1 MTKNQNWKSFTN
13 REKFL
18 FTIQEMNGF
27 FSESSRISKKEAA
40 NLYDNEI
47 APYGYLSHQKFLL
60 GQAMIS
66 HAFNQNVVN
75 GKYKKYQNAP
85 TTGEVFA
92 KQLLPAYYITDSL
105 AHSLF
110 NTDIPS
116 DNNFIGQIISLDI
129 LPMISIVF
137 SNEFSL
143 GEDVCSNLCRL
154 SITKEEKQLSIQV
167 FSGKKMGQAC
177 YAFHI
182 PFVENGYDQLSA
194 AREDFLENNIGDRII
209 FRSIAMDLCQNGG
222 VGEKRIK
229 LAEDCVK
236 NFYIETLPKI
246 YKFVINLLCLMTQQP
261 ELISVQK
268 SSTKYVA
275 ASNKGFSSH
284 KVNNVPNVHWLGA
297 DFTTKVQYS
306 KEIGSE
312 LIDISRGKPKKSHWR
327 RGHWHTILQ
336 GPGRLQKRMKWFQ
349 PVFIKGNKQSTLAE
363 EN

>member
-1 MTKNQNWKSFTN
+1 MKKWKNLTRK
-13 REKFL
+13 EKFL

-27 FSESSRISKKEAA
+27 FSESSRISRKEAIDI
-40 NLYDNEI
+40 YDNEI
-47 APYGYLSHQKFLL
+47 APYGYLSHQDFLL

-75 GKYKKYQNAP
+75 GRYKKYQNAP

-92 KQLLPAYYITDSL
+92 KKLVPAYYITDSF

-110 NTDIPS
+110 NTDIPN
-116 DNNFIGQIISLDI
+116 DQNFIRQITSLDI
-129 LPMISIVF
+129 LPMISVVF
-137 SNEFSL
+137 SNDFDL

-182 PFVENGYDQLSA
+182 PFVENGCDQLRA
-194 AREDFLENNIGDRII
+194 AKEDFIENNIGERII
-209 FRSIAMDLCQNGG
+209 FRSIAMDLWQNKK
-222 VGEKRIK
+222 VEEKRIK
-229 LAEDCVK
+229 LAEECVN
-236 NFYIETLPKI
+236 NFYHETLPKI

-261 ELISVQK
+261 DIISVQK

-275 ASNKGFSSH
+275 TNNKGFSNH

-297 DFTTKVQYS
+297 DFTTRVQYS
-306 KEIGSE
+306 KK
-312 LIDISRGKPKKSHWR
+312 IDTDPSDITRGKPKKPHWR
-327 RGHWHTILQ
+327 RGHWHTISQ
-336 GPGRLQKRMKWFQ
+336 GHGRLQKKLRWFE
-349 PVFIKGNKQSTLAE
+349 PVFIKGHKQEVTQ
-363 EN
+363 

>member
-1 MTKNQNWKSFTN
+1 MKKWKNLTRK
-13 REKFL
+13 EKFL
-18 FTIQEMNGF
+18 FTIQEINGF
-27 FSESSRISKKEAA
+27 FSESSRISRKEAVD
-40 NLYDNEI
+40 LYDNEI
-47 APYGYLSHQKFLL
+47 APYGYPSHQDFLL

-75 GKYKKYQNAP
+75 GRYKKYKNPP

-92 KQLLPAYYITDSL
+92 KKLVPAYYITDSF

-110 NTDIPS
+110 NTDIPN
-116 DNNFIGQIISLDI
+116 DQNFIRQIISLDI
-129 LPMISIVF
+129 LPMISVVF
-137 SNEFSL
+137 SNDFDL

-182 PFVENGYDQLSA
+182 PFVENGCDQLRA
-194 AREDFLENNIGDRII
+194 AKEDFIENNIGERLI
-209 FRSIAMDLCQNGG
+209 FRSIAMDLWSDREIE
-222 VGEKRIK
+222 EKRIR
-229 LAEDCVK
+229 LAEDCV
-236 NFYIETLPKI
+236 NHFYNETFPKM

-275 ASNKGFSSH
+275 TSNKGFSNH

-297 DFTTKVQYS
+297 EFTTRVQYS
-306 KEIGSE
+306 KKINTDLS
-312 LIDISRGKPKKSHWR
+312 DITRGKPKKPHWR
-327 RGHWHTILQ
+327 RGHWHTISQ
-336 GPGRLQKRMKWFQ
+336 GHGRLQKKLRWFE
-349 PVFIKGNKQSTLAE
+349 PVFIKGHKQE
-363 EN
+363 VV

>member
-1 MTKNQNWKSFTN
+1 MKKWKNLTRK
-13 REKFL
+13 EKFL

-27 FSESSRISKKEAA
+27 FSESSRISRKEAIDI
-40 NLYDNEI
+40 YDNEI
-47 APYGYLSHQKFLL
+47 APYGYLSHQDFLL

-75 GKYKKYQNAP
+75 GRYKKYQNAP

-92 KQLLPAYYITDSL
+92 KKLVPAYYITDSF

-110 NTDIPS
+110 NTDIPN
-116 DNNFIGQIISLDI
+116 DQNFIRQITSLDI
-129 LPMISIVF
+129 LPMISVVF
-137 SNEFSL
+137 SNDFDL

-182 PFVENGYDQLSA
+182 PFVENCCDQLRA
-194 AREDFLENNIGDRII
+194 AKEDFIENNIGERLI
-209 FRSIAMDLCQNGG
+209 FRSIAMDLWSDREIE
-222 VGEKRIK
+222 EKRIR
-229 LAEDCVK
+229 LAEDCVN
-236 NFYIETLPKI
+236 NFYNETLPKI

-261 ELISVQK
+261 DIISVQK

-275 ASNKGFSSH
+275 TNNKGFSNH

-297 DFTTKVQYS
+297 EFTTRVQYS
-306 KEIGSE
+306 KKINTDLS
-312 LIDISRGKPKKSHWR
+312 DITRGKPKKSHWR
-327 RGHWHTILQ
+327 RGHWHTISQ
-336 GPGRLQKRMKWFQ
+336 GHGRLQKKLRWFE
-349 PVFIKGNKQSTLAE
+349 PVFIKGHKQEVKS
-363 EN
+363 

>member
-1 MTKNQNWKSFTN
+1 MKKWKNLTRK
-13 REKFL
+13 EKFL

-27 FSESSRISKKEAA
+27 FSESSRISRKEAIDI
-40 NLYDNEI
+40 YDNEI
-47 APYGYLSHQKFLL
+47 APYAYLSHQDFLL

-75 GKYKKYQNAP
+75 GRYKKYKNPP

-92 KQLLPAYYITDSL
+92 KKLVPAYYITDSF

-110 NTDIPS
+110 NTDIPN
-116 DNNFIGQIISLDI
+116 DQNFIRQITSLDI
-129 LPMISIVF
+129 LPMISVVF
-137 SNEFSL
+137 SNDFDL

-182 PFVENGYDQLSA
+182 PFVENGCDQLRA
-194 AREDFLENNIGDRII
+194 AKEDFIENNIGERII
-209 FRSIAMDLCQNGG
+209 FRSIAMELWSDREIE
-222 VGEKRIK
+222 EKRIR
-229 LAEDCVK
+229 LAEDCVN
-236 NFYIETLPKI
+236 NFYNETLPKI

-261 ELISVQK
+261 DIISVQK

-275 ASNKGFSSH
+275 TNNKGFSNH

-297 DFTTKVQYS
+297 EFTTRVQYS
-306 KEIGSE
+306 KKINTDPS
-312 LIDISRGKPKKSHWR
+312 DITRGKPKKSHWR
-327 RGHWHTILQ
+327 RGHWHTISQ
-336 GPGRLQKRMKWFQ
+336 GHGRLQKKLRWFE
-349 PVFIKGNKQSTLAE
+349 PVFIKGHKQEVKS
-363 EN
+363 

>member
-1 MTKNQNWKSFTN
+1 MKKWKNLTRK
-13 REKFL
+13 EKFL

-27 FSESSRISKKEAA
+27 FSESSRISRKEAIDI
-40 NLYDNEI
+40 YDNEI
-47 APYGYLSHQKFLL
+47 APYGYLSHQDFLL

-75 GKYKKYQNAP
+75 GRYKKYQNAP

-92 KQLLPAYYITDSL
+92 KKLVPAYYITDSF

-110 NTDIPS
+110 NTDIPN
-116 DNNFIGQIISLDI
+116 DQNFIRQITSLDI
-129 LPMISIVF
+129 LPMISVVF
-137 SNEFSL
+137 SNDFDL

-182 PFVENGYDQLSA
+182 PFVENGYDQLRA
-194 AREDFLENNIGDRII
+194 AKEDFLENNIGDRII
-209 FRSIAMDLCQNGG
+209 FRAIAMDLWQNGK
-222 VGEKRIK
+222 VEEKRIK
-229 LAEDCVK
+229 LAEDCVN
-236 NFYIETLPKI
+236 NFYNETLPKI

-261 ELISVQK
+261 DIISVQK

-275 ASNKGFSSH
+275 TNNKGFSNH

-297 DFTTKVQYS
+297 EFTTRVQYS
-306 KEIGSE
+306 KKINTDLS
-312 LIDISRGKPKKSHWR
+312 DITRGKPKKSHWR
-327 RGHWHTILQ
+327 RGHWHTISQ
-336 GPGRLQKRMKWFQ
+336 GHGRLQKKLRWFE
-349 PVFIKGNKQSTLAE
+349 PVFIKGHKQEVTQ
-363 EN
+363 